1 MRRSCE
7 ERRRRVTEMNAEPQC
22 ADIFF
27 KCCIRGEALRK
38 SAAEDNGFG
47 RSKHVRK
54 KSYQP
59 KDHSTYVID

>member
-1 MRRSCE
+1 
-7 ERRRRVTEMNAEPQC
+7 MNAEPQC